1 MLGLTEASPLRHA
14 VLIWPWWPRP
24 YCMPGALLAPHDISP
39 PFSEQLAH
47 ELPQT
52 YLTRPRVAFYISAYL
67 CYLKL
72 KYEINWELKYGINLD
87 CNYILLDPME
97 RAQPLASRGMKSG
110 GCTRPLVR
118 WICLAPRRVLEQMR
132 RPPLLML
139 VAGWCWPFATPEG
152 PILGLP
158 VQLEPHDVWV
168 SPSGWTRTAAT
179 NWAACASSAPP
190 AGQGN
195 LALLL
200 AGAPLPAPPM
210 MATWWP

>member
-1 MLGLTEASPLRHA
+1 MQSWSDHGDRAPTA
-14 VLIWPWWPRP
+14 
-24 YCMPGALLAPHDISP
+24 CLAPSWPHMTSLP
-39 PFSEQLAH
+39 PFGAARPRTAANL
-47 ELPQT
+47 LNI
-52 YLTRPRVAFYISAYL
+52 TRPRVAFYISAYL

-118 WICLAPRRVLEQMR
+118 WICLAPRCVLEQMR
-132 RPPLLML
+132 RPPLSML

-158 VQLEPHDVWV
+158 VQLEPHDVWA
-168 SPSGWTRTAAT
+168 SPSGWMHTAAT